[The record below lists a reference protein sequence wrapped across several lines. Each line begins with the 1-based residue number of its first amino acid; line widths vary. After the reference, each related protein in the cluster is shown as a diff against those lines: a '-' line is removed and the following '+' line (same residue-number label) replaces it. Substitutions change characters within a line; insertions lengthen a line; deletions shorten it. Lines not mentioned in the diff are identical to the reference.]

1 MLFGILAPNIRL
13 FLQGFGSMMLSVI
26 IPVYNEAAT
35 LSAVLEAVRSLPLEK
50 EIIVVD
56 GNSTDG
62 TRGILQREEARGGLR
77 AIYQPARNGRGGALR
92 EGLALARGEVVV
104 FQDADLELDPACL
117 PQLLEPIARG
127 ETQAVFGSR
136 FLQGRPCM
144 TFLQYWGNRAV
155 NAVMN
160 LLWGTRLTDVET
172 CYQMFRRDAI
182 EGIAFDRN
190 DMSFTIEL
198 ALKLARSGC
207 RIIEMPIGYN
217 PRGRGEGKKLYWFDG
232 IVSLWVL
239 IKYKFRK

>member
-1 MLFGILAPNIRL
+1 
-13 FLQGFGSMMLSVI
+13 MMLSVI
-26 IPVYNEAAT
+26 IPVYNEVST
-35 LSAVLEAVRSLPLEK
+35 LSAVLGAVRRVPVEK

-56 GNSTDG
+56 GHSTDG
-62 TRGILQREEARGGLR
+62 TRDILLREEERGGLR
-77 AIYQPARNGRGGALR
+77 VIYQTARNGRGGALR
-92 EGLALARGEVVV
+92 AGLAVARGDVVV

-127 ETQAVFGSR
+127 ETEVVFGSR
-136 FLQGRPCM
+136 FLRGRPRM
-144 TFLQYWGNRAV
+144 TFPQYWGNRAV
-155 NAVMN
+155 NMTMN

-172 CYQMFRRDAI
+172 CYQMFRRRAI
-182 EGIAFDRN
+182 DGIAFDRN

-198 ALKLARSGC
+198 ALKLARAGR
-207 RIIEMPIGYN
+207 RIIEAPIDYA